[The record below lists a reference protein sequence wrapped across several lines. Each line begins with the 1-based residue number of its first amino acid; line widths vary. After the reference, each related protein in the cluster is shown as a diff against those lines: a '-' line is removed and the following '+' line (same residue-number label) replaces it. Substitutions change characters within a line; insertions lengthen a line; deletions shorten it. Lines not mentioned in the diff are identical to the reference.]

1 MEFILLAWLKM
12 DFWYV
17 DTYKDG
23 NECISKAEILFKDRS
38 EYMCLPKDYINQQ
51 RIVKG
56 IFSEDMLKSKR
67 DDNKIKKT

>member
-17 DTYKDG
+17 GTYKNV
-23 NECISKAEILFKDRS
+23 NECINRAELLFKKDRS
-38 EYMCLPKDYINQQ
+38 KYMCLPKDYMNQQ

-56 IFSEDMLKSKR
+56 IFHKDMLK
-67 DDNKIKKT
+67 NE